1 MMAPWIGVYP
11 RDGRLTVVALTG
23 RARLVHLV
31 VEGAEDPAATLAGE
45 LRARGLGSGRLRL
58 GLDRRPVVVKGI
70 ELPPTASGDLARMIG
85 FDLERHV
92 PFPPEQTRF
101 DWVALPDRAEEPRRV
116 LVAAAD
122 ARTVD
127 RALALVAGAK
137 RRPAALTV
145 ACHALPALLP
155 RALSA
160 RHAVW
165 AHLHDGVVD
174 LLFLAGRTPLTS
186 RQVAAAD
193 PGELA
198 REIRRSLPV
207 VRWSAADDV
216 WISGLSDDGAT
227 AWRDDL
233 TAALGVPAAA
243 PPYSGL
249 ARPLVDQLP
258 VNDQGP
264 GLLALAVAA
273 ETRSPMLNLLPP
285 AARPWVPAR
294 GQLVA
299 AGMVA
304 AIAALGLSL
313 GLVHVVR
320 TERYLGRVS
329 AEIRRL
335 EPEAKAVDVLAEELA
350 RKRRVLAA
358 LASAEEGRVPALP
371 LLRELTETL
380 PAGAWLQALA
390 MDRQGV
396 ELTGQADGASA
407 LIPLLEASS
416 RLERAEL
423 TSPVTKTQ
431 NKEQFRIRAAWEKAP
446 TPHPTLSPEGRGSGT
461 SLAPEAKGSGAPPE
475 GRGSGTSLAPEGRG
489 PGTSSEARGSGTSLS
504 PFGGEGRVRGSR

>member
-1 MMAPWIGVYP
+1 VKPSRIGIFL
-11 RDGRLTVVALTG
+11 RDGRLTVVALRG
-23 RARLVHLV
+23 RDRLVHV
-31 VEGAEDPAATLAGE
+31 VVDGAEDPAATL
-45 LRARGLGSGRLRL
+45 RARGLGAGRLRL
-58 GLDRRPVVVKGI
+58 GLDRRLVVVKGI
-70 ELPPTASGDLARMIG
+70 ELPRAAGGDLARMIG

-101 DWVALPDRAEEPRRV
+101 DWVALPDQANEPRRV
-116 LVAAAD
+116 LVVAAE
-122 ARTVD
+122 ARTVE

-155 RALSA
+155 RALPP
-160 RHAVW
+160 RRAVW
-165 AHLHDGVVD
+165 AHRHDGVAD
-174 LLFLAGRTPLTS
+174 LLFLAGRTLLTS

-193 PGELA
+193 PAELA

-216 WISGLSDDGAT
+216 WISGLSGNDTT

-233 TAALGVPAAA
+233 TAALGVPVAA
-243 PPYSGL
+243 PPYSIA
-249 ARPLVDQLP
+249 ARLLVDQVP
-258 VNDQGP
+258 ADDQGP

-273 ETRSPMLNLLPP
+273 EARSPQLNLLPA
-285 AARPWVPAR
+285 AARPWVPSR
-294 GQLVA
+294 GQLVT

-304 AIAALGLSL
+304 IIAGLGLSL
-313 GLVHVVR
+313 GLVHVIR

-335 EPEAKAVDVLAEELA
+335 EPEAKAVDGLAEELA
-350 RKRRVLAA
+350 RKRRELAA

-371 LLRELTETL
+371 VLRELTETL
-380 PAGAWLQALA
+380 PPGAWLQTLA

-431 NKEQFRIRAAWEKAP
+431 NREQFRIRAAWEK
-446 TPHPTLSPEGRGSGT
+446 TPHPAAPHPAAPHPAAPHPAAPHPALSPEGRGLGT
-461 SLAPEAKGSGAPPE
+461 SLAPE
-475 GRGSGTSLAPEGRG
+475 
-489 PGTSSEARGSGTSLS
+489 
-504 PFGGEGRVRGSR
+504 GGEGRVRGSR